1 MLTTYDR
8 VMRLYRLEAKLAYRE
23 SDRRDQAEVLSWTRD
38 RSQDAQQKRQAV
50 KNSLRNME
58 GM

>member
-23 SDRRDQAEVLSWTRD
+23 SDRRDQQDVLSWTRD
-38 RSQDAQQKRQAV
+38 RSRDAQQKRQAV
-50 KNSLRNME
+50 KDSVRNME

>member
-23 SDRRDQAEVLSWTRD
+23 TDRRPQSEVLSWTRD
-38 RSQDAQQKRQAV
+38 RSQEAQARRQAV
-50 KNSLRNME
+50 KDSVRDME